1 MKETG
6 AKEIVQ
12 KSLFDEV
19 FLAKINFL
27 FLHVTVA
34 QFVKREILSLKKN
47 RQINYLSNLVI
58 SLVKPLFSRNF
69 CHKSERGRQ
78 REFLQFPHSH
88 TFLSFD
94 NNFVKLRCF

>member
-34 QFVKREILSLKKN
+34 QFVKREILSMKK
-47 RQINYLSNLVI
+47 IVKVI
-58 SLVKPLFSRNF
+58 SLVKPLFARNF
-69 CHKSERGRQ
+69 CHKSERK
-78 REFLQFPHSH
+78 RE
-88 TFLSFD
+88 
-94 NNFVKLRCF
+94 NF

>member
-1 MKETG
+1 MYDNLLAMIVWVTREFTVRPELFRNITNLNLNCILSYFKVVGNSNALKETG

-34 QFVKREILSLKKN
+34 QFVKREILSMKK
-47 RQINYLSNLVI
+47 I
-58 SLVKPLFSRNF
+58 VKS
-69 CHKSERGRQ
+69 
-78 REFLQFPHSH
+78 
-88 TFLSFD
+88 TIW
-94 NNFVKLRCF
+94 